1 MFRFVRLVARFFVC
15 IACTLALAISIVGA
29 GFAVC
34 AFVPQTTDILAH
46 LTQDDS
52 NSTYDAAAL
61 NDLANAAR
69 DYTVADNNRDALIER
84 FINIA
89 SKYGSAY
96 SGMDSDTIKAAMEN
110 AVNSTLAQ
118 RYIFDNTA
126 LDHLDDVYSVVT
138 IVKGVLIFCAIAA
151 ATLLLLSGIFFGRK
165 CLARE
170 FICAGGAVILIFLVL
185 GAWAALDFNQMFNWL
200 HTLFFTGESWIFP
213 ADSLLITIYP
223 QNFWIGMG
231 IIWLVISLAC
241 AIIALIVGLK
251 LSKRK

>member
-1 MFRFVRLVARFFVC
+1 MFKLVRLVARFFVC
-15 IACTLALAISIVGA
+15 LACTLALAISIVGA

-46 LTQDDS
+46 LTQDDT
-52 NSTYDAAAL
+52 NSTYNTAAL

-69 DYTVADNNRDALIER
+69 DYTVADNNRDVLIER
-84 FINIA
+84 FINVA

-110 AVNSTLAQ
+110 AANSTLAQ

-138 IVKGVLIFCAIAA
+138 IAKGVLIFCAIAA
-151 ATLLLLSGIFFGRK
+151 AALLVLSGIFFGRK
-165 CLARE
+165 YIARE
-170 FICAGGAVILIFLVL
+170 LACASGTVILIFVSL
-185 GAWAALDFNQMFNWL
+185 GIWAALDFYNMFNWL
-200 HTLFFTGESWIFP
+200 HTLFFTGESWLFP

-231 IIWLVISLAC
+231 VVWLAVSLAC
-241 AIIALIVGLK
+241 AIIMLAIGIK
-251 LSKRK
+251 LAKRK